1 MPTVTVRH
9 VVHEL
14 MAFHGM
20 TCVFGNPGSNELP
33 FLKDLPARYVL
44 ALHEATAVA
53 MADGYSQIT
62 GRPALINLH
71 AASGTGNG
79 LGALTNSVI
88 SRSKLVITAGQ
99 QVRDMV
105 GPEVM
110 LANVRAPALAEPLVH
125 LSLEPLSAGD
135 VPRAFSQSVLAAEDG
150 PVYLS
155 VPYDDWDAEVPAALV
170 AQLSRRVVSGRT
182 VDPQVIADLGAR
194 LSAAATPALVLGP
207 DVDDE
212 RAWESSIALAEAHGL
227 PVWAA
232 PSLSRLP
239 FPNRHPL
246 FQGVLPA
253 GIAPIGDI
261 LGAHDLVLVI
271 GAPVFRYHQ
280 WVPGQYLPE
289 TTELIQIG
297 DDVRAAVRAPFGD
310 ALIAD
315 PVEIIRAL
323 AEATAGPGRPAGVGA
338 GSPREAGKDETA
350 APRTA
355 IPAPAA
361 SASEG
366 VLHPEEVF
374 AALRE
379 TMPGDTRFVVESTS
393 TNAAFW
399 AQMDLTHPGSYFF
412 PASGGL
418 GWGLPASL
426 GVALADPRRPVVAVI
441 GDGSAHYSISALRT
455 AVTEDIPVIVVLLRN
470 GTYGALDW
478 FADMLGVDKAP
489 GLDLG
494 VVDFVSIARGYG
506 MEAAHAASPA
516 ELAALLTEA
525 SARAADHGQST
536 FIEVD
541 TEKTR
546 PEKPRTDG
554 EPEAGAAEGDEDPS
568 TGARPGSQTRPQT
581 EQFPSDDEQGVQR

>member
-1 MPTVTVRH
+1 MTTVTVRQT
-9 VVHEL
+9 VHEL

-20 TCVFGNPGSNELP
+20 TTMFGNPGSNELP
-33 FLKDLPARYVL
+33 FLKDLPARYIL
-44 ALHEATAVA
+44 GLHEAAVVA

-62 GRPALINLH
+62 NRPTLVNLH

-99 QVRDMV
+99 QVRDMI

-110 LANVRAPALAEPLVH
+110 LANVQAPKLAEPLVRQ
-125 LSLEPLSAGD
+125 SLEPLSAHD
-135 VPRAFSQSVLAAEDG
+135 VPRAFSQSVFASEHG

-155 VPYDDWDAEVPAALV
+155 VPYDDWDAEVPADRIG
-170 AQLSRRVVSGRT
+170 QLSRHVTSARS
-182 VDPQVIADLGAR
+182 VDPAVVAELAQKLR
-194 LSAAATPALVLGP
+194 AAVSPVLVLGP
-207 DVDDE
+207 EVDDE
-212 RAWESSIALAEAHGL
+212 RVWNTTIALSEACDL

-239 FPNRHPL
+239 FPNQHPN
-246 FQGVLPA
+246 FRGVLPA
-253 GIAPIGDI
+253 GIAPIGQI
-261 LGAHDLVLVI
+261 LRPHDLALVI

-280 WVPGQYLPE
+280 WQPGQYLPE

-297 DDVRAAVRAPFGD
+297 EDTAAAARAPFGD

-315 PVEIIRAL
+315 PVETLLAL
-323 AEATAGPGRPAGVGA
+323 GNSLDVAEPGPIADPV
-338 GSPREAGKDETA
+338 A
-350 APRTA
+350 APAREIA
-355 IPAPAA
+355 APAT
-361 SASEG
+361 SATDG

-374 AALRE
+374 AGLRE
-379 TMPGDTRFVVESTS
+379 TMPRETRYVVESTS

-399 AQMDLTHPGSYFF
+399 AQMNLELPGSYFF

-418 GWGLPASL
+418 GWGMPASM
-426 GVALADPRRPVVAVI
+426 GVALADPHRPVVAII

-455 AVTEDIPVIVVLLRN
+455 AVEEDIGVIIVLLRN

-494 VVDFVSIARGYG
+494 EVDFVSIAAGYQ
-506 MEAAHAASPA
+506 MSAAHAGNAEEFDRALSEAIDRAGRGQAS
-516 ELAALLTEA
+516 L
-525 SARAADHGQST
+525 
-536 FIEVD
+536 IEVS

-546 PEKPRTDG
+546 PEKK
-554 EPEAGAAEGDEDPS
+554 
-568 TGARPGSQTRPQT
+568 
-581 EQFPSDDEQGVQR
+581 

>member
-1 MPTVTVRH
+1 MTAISVRQA
-9 VVHEL
+9 VHEL

-20 TCVFGNPGSNELP
+20 TTMFGNPGSNELP
-33 FLKDLPARYVL
+33 FLKDLPARYIL
-44 ALHEATAVA
+44 GLHEATVVA
-53 MADGYSQIT
+53 MADGYSQIND
-62 GRPALINLH
+62 RPTLINLH

-79 LGALTNSVI
+79 LGALTNSAI

-99 QVRDMV
+99 QVRDMI

-110 LANVRAPALAEPLVH
+110 LANVDAPALAKPLVH
-125 LSLEPLSAGD
+125 QSLEPLSAAD
-135 VPRAFSQSVLAAEDG
+135 VPRAFSQSVFASERG

-155 VPYDDWDAEVPAALV
+155 VPYDDWDAEVPAALIG
-170 AQLSRRVVSGRT
+170 QLSRTVATATTIDPSVITDLAERLRT
-182 VDPQVIADLGAR
+182 AEAPV
-194 LSAAATPALVLGP
+194 LVLGP

-212 RAWESSIALAEAHGL
+212 RSWDETIALAEALDL

-239 FPNRHPL
+239 FPNQHPN
-246 FQGVLPA
+246 FRGVLPA
-253 GIAPIGDI
+253 GIAPIGEI
-261 LGAHDLVLVI
+261 LGAHDLALVI

-280 WVPGQYLPE
+280 WQPGQYLPE

-297 DDVRAAVRAPFGD
+297 DDPAAAARAPFGD
-310 ALIAD
+310 ALLAD
-315 PVEIIRAL
+315 PVEALRGL
-323 AEATAGPGRPAGVGA
+323 AEELAAAHPVPASA
-338 GSPREAGKDETA
+338 
-350 APRTA
+350 RTP
-355 IPAPAA
+355 IEPAA
-361 SASEG
+361 TSAIDG

-379 TMPGDTRFVVESTS
+379 TMPGETRFVVESTS

-399 AQMDLTHPGSYFF
+399 AQMDLRYPGSYFF

-418 GWGLPASL
+418 GWGLPASM
-426 GVALADPRRPVVAVI
+426 GVALADPTRPVVAII

-455 AVTEDIPVIVVLLRN
+455 AVEENIPVIIVLLRN

-494 VVDFVSIARGYG
+494 EVDFVSIAAGYG
-506 MEAAHAASPA
+506 MRAEHADTAADLERLLSEAADSHQPT
-516 ELAALLTEA
+516 L
-525 SARAADHGQST
+525 
-536 FIEVD
+536 IEVS

-546 PEKPRTDG
+546 PEKK
-554 EPEAGAAEGDEDPS
+554 
-568 TGARPGSQTRPQT
+568 
-581 EQFPSDDEQGVQR
+581 

>member
-1 MPTVTVRH
+1 MTTVSVRH
-9 VVHEL
+9 AVHEL
-14 MAFHGM
+14 MAFHSM
-20 TCVFGNPGSNELP
+20 TTMFGNPGSNELP
-33 FLKDLPARYVL
+33 FLKDLPARYIL
-44 ALHEATAVA
+44 GLHEATVVA

-62 GRPALINLH
+62 DRPTLVNLH

-79 LGALTNSVI
+79 LGALTNSAI

-99 QVRDMV
+99 QVRDMI

-110 LANVRAPALAEPLVH
+110 LANVDAAALAKPLVH
-125 LSLEPLSAGD
+125 QSLEPLSAAD
-135 VPRAFSQSVLAAEDG
+135 VPRAFSQSVFAAEDG

-155 VPYDDWDAEVPAALV
+155 VPYDDWDAEVPAALIN
-170 AQLSRRVVSGRT
+170 QLSRTVTSATT
-182 VDPQVIADLGAR
+182 VDPRTITELAMKLRASSSPV
-194 LSAAATPALVLGP
+194 LVLGP
-207 DVDDE
+207 DVDDA
-212 RAWESSIALAEAHGL
+212 RSWEITIALAEAHDL

-239 FPNRHPL
+239 FPNQHPN

-253 GIAPIGDI
+253 GIAPIGQI
-261 LGAHDLVLVI
+261 LGAHDLALVI

-280 WVPGQYLPE
+280 WQPGEYLPE

-297 DDVRAAVRAPFGD
+297 DDPAAAARAPFGD

-315 PVEIIRAL
+315 PVETILAL
-323 AEATAGPGRPAGVGA
+323 AEELGVTAHVPG
-338 GSPREAGKDETA
+338 EAHTRIE
-350 APRTA
+350 
-355 IPAPAA
+355 PAA
-361 SASEG
+361 TSAMDG

-374 AALRE
+374 ASLRE
-379 TMPGDTRFVVESTS
+379 TMPAQTRFVVESTS

-399 AQMDLTHPGSYFF
+399 AQMDLRHSGSYFF

-418 GWGLPASL
+418 GWGLPAAM
-426 GVALADPRRPVVAVI
+426 GIALADPDRPVVAII

-455 AVTEDIPVIVVLLRN
+455 AVEENIPVIIVLLRN

-494 VVDFVSIARGYG
+494 EVDFVSIATGYQMG
-506 MEAAHAASPA
+506 AEHADTTADLDRLIA
-516 ELAALLTEA
+516 EA
-525 SARAADHGQST
+525 SERAREHRGPT
-536 FIEVD
+536 FIEVN

-546 PEKPRTDG
+546 PEKK
-554 EPEAGAAEGDEDPS
+554 
-568 TGARPGSQTRPQT
+568 
-581 EQFPSDDEQGVQR
+581 

>member
-1 MPTVTVRH
+1 MTTVTVRQA
-9 VVHEL
+9 VHEL
-14 MAFHGM
+14 MSFHGM
-20 TCVFGNPGSNELP
+20 TCIFGNPGSNELP

-44 ALHEATAVA
+44 GLHEATAVA

-62 GRPALINLH
+62 RRPALVNLH

-110 LANVRAPALAEPLVH
+110 LANVDARSLAQPLVH
-125 LSLEPLSAGD
+125 QSLEPLSAAD
-135 VPRAFSQSVLAAEDG
+135 VPRAFSQSVFAAEDG

-155 VPYDDWDAEVPAALV
+155 VPYDDWDAEVPAALIS
-170 AQLSRRVVSGRT
+170 QLSRHVASGVT
-182 VDPQVIADLGAR
+182 TDPGVIADLHDR
-194 LSAAATPALVLGP
+194 LSAARSPALVLGP

-212 RAWESSIALAEAHGL
+212 RAWGAAVALAEAHEL
-227 PVWAA
+227 AVWAA

-239 FPNRHPL
+239 FPNQHPL
-246 FQGVLPA
+246 FRGVLPA
-253 GIAPIGDI
+253 GIAPIGEI
-261 LGAHDLVLVI
+261 LGGHDLVLVI

-280 WVPGQYLPE
+280 WMPGEYLPE

-297 DDVRAAVRAPFGD
+297 SDTRAAARAPFGD

-315 PVEIIRAL
+315 PVEVICAL
-323 AEATAGPGRPAGVGA
+323 AEATSRSAADSTRP
-338 GSPREAGKDETA
+338 TA
-350 APRTA
+350 QARAPM
-355 IPAPAA
+355 PPAA
-361 SASEG
+361 TSASEG

-374 AALRE
+374 TTLRE
-379 TMPGDTRFVVESTS
+379 TLPDDTRFVVESTS

-399 AQMDLTHPGSYFF
+399 SQMDLTHPGSYFF

-418 GWGLPASL
+418 GWGLPASM

-455 AVTEDIPVIVVLLRN
+455 AVTEDIPVIVILLRN

-494 VVDFVSIARGYG
+494 AVDFVSIARGYG
-506 MEAAHAASPA
+506 MSAAHADSVSGLHSLLA
-516 ELAALLTEA
+516 EAA
-525 SARAADHGQST
+525 ARARDRGLPT
-536 FIEVD
+536 LIEVD
-541 TEKTR
+541 TERTR
-546 PEKPRTDG
+546 PEKPRTEQADS
-554 EPEAGAAEGDEDPS
+554 EQPQSVQAPS
-568 TGARPGSQTRPQT
+568 EQTPT
-581 EQFPSDDEQGVQR
+581 EQGEQR

>member
-1 MPTVTVRH
+1 MTTVSVRH
-9 VVHEL
+9 AVHEL

-20 TCVFGNPGSNELP
+20 TTMFGNPGSNELP
-33 FLKDLPARYVL
+33 FLKDLPARYIL
-44 ALHEATAVA
+44 GLHEATVVA

-62 GRPALINLH
+62 DRPTLINLH
-71 AASGTGNG
+71 AASGTSNG

-110 LANVRAPALAEPLVH
+110 LANVQASKLAEPLVH
-125 LSLEPLSAGD
+125 QSLEPLSAAD
-135 VPRAFSQSVLAAEDG
+135 VPRAFSQSVFASEHG

-155 VPYDDWDAEVPAALV
+155 VPYDDWDAEVPASLIN
-170 AQLSRRVVSGRT
+170 QLSRTVSSARTIDPKVVSEL
-182 VDPQVIADLGAR
+182 ADR
-194 LSAAATPALVLGP
+194 LQASTNPVLVLGP

-212 RAWESSIALAEAHGL
+212 RAWQSSTALAEALDL

-239 FPNRHPL
+239 FPNQHPN
-246 FQGVLPA
+246 FRGVLPA
-253 GIAPIGDI
+253 GIAPIGEI
-261 LGAHDLVLVI
+261 LGAHDLALVI

-280 WVPGQYLPE
+280 WQPGEYLPE

-297 DDVRAAVRAPFGD
+297 EDAAAAARAPFGD

-315 PVEIIRAL
+315 PIEAIISL
-323 AEATAGPGRPAGVGA
+323 AAELGATAQGNPSPTNPSPAN
-338 GSPREAGKDETA
+338 
-350 APRTA
+350 
-355 IPAPAA
+355 PATPPEYSQIEPAA
-361 SASEG
+361 TSAVDG

-374 AALRE
+374 ATLRE
-379 TMPGDTRFVVESTS
+379 TMPADTRFVVESTS

-399 AQMDLTHPGSYFF
+399 AQMDLRHPGSYFF

-418 GWGLPASL
+418 GWGLPASM
-426 GVALADPRRPVVAVI
+426 GVALADPDRPVVAII

-455 AVTEDIPVIVVLLRN
+455 AVEENIPVIIILLRN

-494 VVDFVSIARGYG
+494 EVDFVSIATGYQ
-506 MEAAHAASPA
+506 MTAAHAETTT
-516 ELAALLTEA
+516 ELQQLITEA
-525 SARAADHGQST
+525 ADRARERRTPT
-536 FIEVD
+536 FIEVN

-546 PEKPRTDG
+546 PEKK
-554 EPEAGAAEGDEDPS
+554 
-568 TGARPGSQTRPQT
+568 
-581 EQFPSDDEQGVQR
+581 

>member
-1 MPTVTVRH
+1 MTTVTVRH
-9 VVHEL
+9 AVHEL
-14 MAFHGM
+14 MSFHGM

-33 FLKDLPARYVL
+33 FLKDLPARYL
-44 ALHEATAVA
+44 LGLHEATAVA

-62 GRPALINLH
+62 KRPALINLH

-110 LANVRAPALAEPLVH
+110 LANVDAAALAKPLVH
-125 LSLEPLSAGD
+125 QSLEPLSAAD
-135 VPRAFSQSVLAAEDG
+135 VPRAFSQSVFAAEDG

-155 VPYDDWDAEVPAALV
+155 VPYDDWDAEVPAALIS
-170 AQLSRRVVSGRT
+170 QLSRRVASGQT
-182 VDPQVIADLGAR
+182 TDPGMIAELHEKLRDA
-194 LSAAATPALVLGP
+194 SSPALVLGP

-212 RAWESSIALAEAHGL
+212 KAWESSIALAEAHDL

-239 FPNRHPL
+239 FPNQHPL
-246 FQGVLPA
+246 FLGVLPA
-253 GIAPIGDI
+253 GIAPIAEI

-280 WVPGQYLPE
+280 WMPGEYLPE
-289 TTELIQIG
+289 STELIQIG
-297 DDVRAAVRAPFGD
+297 TDAKAAARAPFGD

-315 PVEIIRAL
+315 PIEVIRAL
-323 AEATAGPGRPAGVGA
+323 AEAA
-338 GSPREAGKDETA
+338 GSIASTSPATPPRA
-350 APRTA
+350 AMP
-355 IPAPAA
+355 PAA
-361 SASEG
+361 TSAVEG

-374 AALRE
+374 ATLRE

-426 GVALADPRRPVVAVI
+426 GVALADPQRPVVAII

-455 AVTEDIPVIVVLLRN
+455 AVTEDIPVVVVLLRN

-494 VVDFVSIARGYG
+494 AVDFVSIARGYG
-506 MEAAHAASPA
+506 MEAAHAASA
-516 ELAALLTEA
+516 SELANLVAEA
-525 SARAADHGQST
+525 GVRERDRGLPT

-546 PEKPRTDG
+546 PERPADDTPR
-554 EPEAGAAEGDEDPS
+554 ADENEQS
-568 TGARPGSQTRPQT
+568 EQTQ
-581 EQFPSDDEQGVQR
+581 SDDEQGEQ

>member
-1 MPTVTVRH
+1 MTAVSVRQA
-9 VVHEL
+9 VHEL

-20 TCVFGNPGSNELP
+20 TTMFGNPGSNELP
-33 FLKDLPARYVL
+33 FLKDLPARYIL
-44 ALHEATAVA
+44 GLHEATVVA

-62 GRPALINLH
+62 DRPTLVNLH

-79 LGALTNSVI
+79 LGALTNSAI

-99 QVRDMV
+99 QVRDMI

-110 LANVRAPALAEPLVH
+110 LANVDAAALAKPLVH
-125 LSLEPLSAGD
+125 QSLEPLSAAD
-135 VPRAFSQSVLAAEDG
+135 VPRAFSQSVFASERG

-155 VPYDDWDAEVPAALV
+155 VPYDDWDAEVPAAQIN
-170 AQLSRRVVSGRT
+170 QLSRTVAKAGTIDPRVVS
-182 VDPQVIADLGAR
+182 DLGDKLR
-194 LSAAATPALVLGP
+194 TATKPVLVLGP

-212 RAWESSIALAEAHGL
+212 KTWETTIALAEAFDL

-239 FPNRHPL
+239 FPNQHPN
-246 FQGVLPA
+246 FRGVLPA
-253 GIAPIGDI
+253 GIAPIGEI
-261 LGAHDLVLVI
+261 LGAHDLALVI

-280 WVPGQYLPE
+280 WQPGQYLPE

-297 DDVRAAVRAPFGD
+297 DDPAAAARAPFGD

-315 PVEIIRAL
+315 PVEAIGAL
-323 AEATAGPGRPAGVGA
+323 AGELGATDRTPHEAHIQIEPA
-338 GSPREAGKDETA
+338 
-350 APRTA
+350 
-355 IPAPAA
+355 AA
-361 SASEG
+361 SAIDG

-374 AALRE
+374 ASLRE
-379 TMPGDTRFVVESTS
+379 TMPADTRFVVESTS

-399 AQMDLTHPGSYFF
+399 AQMDLRHSGSYFF

-418 GWGLPASL
+418 GWGLPAAM
-426 GVALADPRRPVVAVI
+426 GVALADPDRPVVAII

-455 AVTEDIPVIVVLLRN
+455 AVEENIPVIIVLLRN

-494 VVDFVSIARGYG
+494 EVDFVSIARGYQ
-506 MEAAHAASPA
+506 MRAEHVDSAADLDRSIAEAAD
-516 ELAALLTEA
+516 
-525 SARAADHGQST
+525 RAHRNGTPT
-536 FIEVD
+536 FIEVS

-546 PEKPRTDG
+546 PEKK
-554 EPEAGAAEGDEDPS
+554 
-568 TGARPGSQTRPQT
+568 
-581 EQFPSDDEQGVQR
+581 

>member
-1 MPTVTVRH
+1 MTAVSVRH
-9 VVHEL
+9 AVHEL

-20 TCVFGNPGSNELP
+20 TTMFGNPGSNELP
-33 FLKDLPARYVL
+33 FLKDLPARYIL
-44 ALHEATAVA
+44 GLHEATVIG

-62 GRPALINLH
+62 DRPTLINLH

-110 LANVRAPALAEPLVH
+110 LANVEATALAKPLVH
-125 LSLEPLSAGD
+125 QSLEPLSAAD
-135 VPRAFSQSVLAAEDG
+135 VPRAFSQSVFAAEHG

-155 VPYDDWDAEVPAALV
+155 VPYDDWDAEVPAALIN
-170 AQLSRRVVSGRT
+170 QLSRTVASART
-182 VDPQVIADLGAR
+182 VDPRVITE
-194 LSAAATPALVLGP
+194 LSEKLTSATSPVLVLGP
-207 DVDDE
+207 DVDDA
-212 RAWESSIALAEAHGL
+212 RAWESSMALAEAHDL

-239 FPNRHPL
+239 FPNQHPN
-246 FQGVLPA
+246 FRGVLPA
-253 GIAPIGDI
+253 GIAPIGEI
-261 LGAHDLVLVI
+261 LGAHDLALVI

-280 WVPGQYLPE
+280 WQPGEYLPA

-297 DDVRAAVRAPFGD
+297 EDSAAAARAPFGD

-315 PVEIIRAL
+315 PIEVIQAL
-323 AEATAGPGRPAGVGA
+323 AEGLT
-338 GSPREAGKDETA
+338 
-350 APRTA
+350 
-355 IPAPAA
+355 PAPQQPHTQIEPAA
-361 SASEG
+361 TSAIDG
-366 VLHPEEVF
+366 ALHPEEVF
-374 AALRE
+374 ATLRE
-379 TMPGDTRFVVESTS
+379 ALPADTRYIVESTS

-399 AQMDLTHPGSYFF
+399 AQVDLRHPGSYFF

-418 GWGLPASL
+418 GWGLPASM
-426 GVALADPRRPVVAVI
+426 GVALADPDRPVVAII

-455 AVTEDIPVIVVLLRN
+455 AVEEDIAVIIILLRN

-494 VVDFVSIARGYG
+494 EVDFVSIARGYQ
-506 MEAAHAASPA
+506 MRAEHADTTTDLQQLIVDAS
-516 ELAALLTEA
+516 ER
-525 SARAADHGQST
+525 ARDNGVPT
-536 FIEVD
+536 FIEVN

-546 PEKPRTDG
+546 PEKK
-554 EPEAGAAEGDEDPS
+554 
-568 TGARPGSQTRPQT
+568 
-581 EQFPSDDEQGVQR
+581 

>member
-1 MPTVTVRH
+1 MTAVSVRQA
-9 VVHEL
+9 VHEL

-20 TCVFGNPGSNELP
+20 TTMFGNPGSNELP
-33 FLKDLPARYVL
+33 FLKDLSARYIL
-44 ALHEATAVA
+44 GLHEATVVA

-62 GRPALINLH
+62 DRPTLINLH

-99 QVRDMV
+99 QVRDMI

-110 LANVRAPALAEPLVH
+110 LANVEATALAKPLVH
-125 LSLEPLSAGD
+125 QSLEPMSAAD
-135 VPRAFSQSVLAAEDG
+135 VPRAFSQSVFAAEHG

-155 VPYDDWDAEVPAALV
+155 VPYDDWDAEVPAALIS
-170 AQLSRRVVSGRT
+170 QLSRTVASART
-182 VDPQVIADLGAR
+182 VDPWVITE
-194 LSAAATPALVLGP
+194 LSEKLTSATSPVLVLGP

-212 RAWESSIALAEAHGL
+212 KAWESSIALAEAHDL

-239 FPNRHPL
+239 FPNQHPN
-246 FQGVLPA
+246 FRGVLPA
-253 GIAPIGDI
+253 GIAPIGEI
-261 LGAHDLVLVI
+261 LGAHDLALVI

-280 WVPGQYLPE
+280 WQPGEYLPE
-289 TTELIQIG
+289 STELIQIG
-297 DDVRAAVRAPFGD
+297 EDSAAAARAPFGD

-315 PVEIIRAL
+315 PIEVIRAL
-323 AEATAGPGRPAGVGA
+323 AEGLATTPSPAHT
-338 GSPREAGKDETA
+338 R
-350 APRTA
+350 
-355 IPAPAA
+355 IAPAA
-361 SASEG
+361 TSAIDG

-374 AALRE
+374 ASLRE
-379 TMPGDTRFVVESTS
+379 TLPADTRFVVESTS
-393 TNAAFW
+393 TNAAYW
-399 AQMDLTHPGSYFF
+399 DQMDLRHPGSYFF

-418 GWGLPASL
+418 GWGLPASM
-426 GVALADPRRPVVAVI
+426 GVALADPDRPVVAII

-455 AVTEDIPVIVVLLRN
+455 AVEENIPVIIVLLRN

-494 VVDFVSIARGYG
+494 EVDFVSIARGYQ
-506 MEAAHAASPA
+506 MRAEHADTTTDFQRLIAEAANR
-516 ELAALLTEA
+516 
-525 SARAADHGQST
+525 AREHGAPT
-536 FIEVD
+536 FIEVN

-546 PEKPRTDG
+546 PEKK
-554 EPEAGAAEGDEDPS
+554 
-568 TGARPGSQTRPQT
+568 
-581 EQFPSDDEQGVQR
+581 